1 MKCIGFCF
9 AQQHIQMY
17 ACKQIIELLNKLMLQ
32 SVEAHKAIYL
42 RYGFTSGCV
51 CAHSHLQDF
60 CIEINKSMYICIN
73 AYICIHIQQKKK
85 RYKQGIFTISYV
97 FVCIHNIKNP

>member
-17 ACKQIIELLNKLMLQ
+17 ACKQIIKLLNKLMLQ

-85 RYKQGIFTISYV
+85 IQARYLHYIL
-97 FVCIHNIKNP
+97 CICMYT